1 MTHRATLREIVG
13 SQEFIGRAVG
23 LRFFP
28 VILVSGSAYSTFK
41 LWLMKTPGFVRTPRL
56 AVGFRQRG
64 FTLIELLVVIAIIAI
79 LAAMLLP
86 ALSRAK
92 LKAQGVAC
100 MNNTKQIALAW
111 FAYTVD
117 NNDRMPG
124 NRTSSTDGWVGVNTF
139 MTWDNDPR
147 NTNTDAILNP
157 EHAQLANYLH
167 SVNVLKCPADNYV
180 SGANPGPRTRS
191 IAMCQAM
198 GGSVTD
204 QGGISSRKY
213 LSANK
218 LVDLVIP
225 GPALCTVTLDQQ
237 GDSIDDATFAFN
249 AGYAQGQ
256 EQWREMPGSYH
267 GGTCCFS
274 FADGHSEIHKWLET
288 GGNNKTIYP
297 VTMITGNQP
306 WKNRNILVS
315 RDYEW
320 MDDRMPYTPN

>member
-1 MTHRATLREIVG
+1 MKSLNIP
-13 SQEFIGRAVG
+13 F
-23 LRFFP
+23 
-28 VILVSGSAYSTFK
+28 
-41 LWLMKTPGFVRTPRL
+41 WLKVRNSSEKNSR
-56 AVGFRQRG
+56 GGRG

-117 NNDRMPG
+117 NNDHMPD
-124 NRTSSTDGWVGVNTF
+124 NRTSSTDGWVGKDSI
-139 MTWDNDPR
+139 MTWDNNPG
-147 NTNTDAILNP
+147 NTNTDAIINP
-157 EHAQLANYLH
+157 VHAQLANYLK
-167 SVNVLKCPADNYV
+167 SISVLKCPADNYI
-180 SGANPGPRTRS
+180 SAGNPGPRTRS

-204 QGGISSRKY
+204 MGGLSSRKY
-213 LSANK
+213 LSASK
-218 LVDLVIP
+218 MVDLVVP
-225 GPALCTVTLDQQ
+225 GPSLCTVTLDQQ
-237 GDSIDDATFAFN
+237 ADSIDDSTFAFN

-288 GGNNKTIYP
+288 GGKNKTVYP
-297 VTMITGNQP
+297 VTMTGTPQTQP
-306 WKNRNILVS
+306 WKGLNILVS